1 MIIKKLPKPDDIVTI
16 RLVSGDEVVGKL
28 MATDRDAADV
38 TLLQPIAAVM
48 QPTRDGHLT
57 LAFAPFLAST
67 DETAEVTFPATAIL
81 CRPMLTRKDVADGYT
96 KTVEP
101 ASAIIQPPKGLFIP

>member
-28 MATDRDAADV
+28 TVINDKSV
-38 TLLQPIAAVM
+38 TLLQPIAAIM
-48 QPTRDGHLT
+48 QPTRDGGLT

-67 DETAEVTFPATAIL
+67 EETAEVTFPDTAIL
-81 CRPMLTRKDVADGYT
+81 TRPILTRKDVADGYN
-96 KTVEP
+96 KTVNP
-101 ASAIIQPPKGLFIP
+101 SAIIQPPKGLLIP